1 MSLNVVIY
9 FGKIK
14 MCVIIDEVC
23 MYKILYVGRPIESV
37 VQVLKESA
45 ALDLLGYILDKNL
58 PEDKINNDKKIFRSY
73 DLHEYNFADIDVVKP
88 DLVLVPNYRSLIKSS
103 LIDRYTFVN
112 IHSGILPKW
121 RGFNSNLW
129 ALLNGEKKVGYTVH
143 RIRPG
148 MDNGE
153 IYRTIDV
160 DVQDD
165 VKFIDLRKN
174 IIDKLCNQ
182 LESILIGIIDGTL
195 QPVEQKENDIVYNCK
210 LNPDD
215 GIVWDWDKP
224 SRYFIGLW
232 QIFSYPP
239 YGTGMKVFIHDK
251 LYYVT
256 KITQET
262 EIAVSMGIPG
272 AVVNMY
278 EDGSVLIKTQDTA
291 VRIYELLDM
300 EMKRMLPC
308 KLLKIGQR
316 LQGNVKTR

>member
-1 MSLNVVIY
+1 
-9 FGKIK
+9 
-14 MCVIIDEVC
+14 
-23 MYKILYVGRPIESV
+23 MYKILYIGRPIESI

-45 ALDLLGYILDKNL
+45 SLDLLGYILDKNL
-58 PEDKINNDKKIFRSY
+58 PENKINNDKKIFRSY

-88 DLVLVPNYRSLIKSS
+88 DLVLVPNYSRLIKAS

-112 IHSGILPKW
+112 IHGGILPKW
-121 RGFNSNLW
+121 RGFSSNLW

-143 RIRPG
+143 RIRSR

-153 IYRTIDV
+153 IYRIIDI

-182 LESILIGIIDGTL
+182 LENILIGIIDGSL

-232 QIFSYPP
+232 QIFSYPL

-256 KITQET
+256 KITQEP
-262 EIAVSMGIPG
+262 EIAVSMRISG

-291 VRIYELLDM
+291 VRIYEFMDM
-300 EMKRMLPC
+300 EKKRMLPC

>member
-1 MSLNVVIY
+1 
-9 FGKIK
+9 
-14 MCVIIDEVC
+14 
-23 MYKILYVGRPIESV
+23 MYKILYVGRPVESV

-45 ALDLLGYILDKNL
+45 SLDLLGYVLDKNL

-88 DLVLVPNYRSLIKSS
+88 DLVLVPNYRRLIKSS

-121 RGFNSNLW
+121 RGFSSNLW

-182 LESILIGIIDGTL
+182 LENILIGIIDGSL

-210 LNPDD
+210 LNHDD

-239 YGTGMKVFIHDK
+239 YGTGMKIFIHDK

-256 KITQET
+256 KITQEP
-262 EIAVSMGIPG
+262 EIAVSMG
-272 AVVNMY
+272 V
-278 EDGSVLIKTQDTA
+278 SRTL
-291 VRIYELLDM
+291 
-300 EMKRMLPC
+300 C
-308 KLLKIGQR
+308 KK
-316 LQGNVKTR
+316 V

>member
-1 MSLNVVIY
+1 
-9 FGKIK
+9 
-14 MCVIIDEVC
+14 

>member
-1 MSLNVVIY
+1 
-9 FGKIK
+9 
-14 MCVIIDEVC
+14 
-23 MYKILYVGRPIESV
+23 MYKILYIGRPIESV

-45 ALDLLGYILDKNL
+45 SLDLLGYILDKNL
-58 PEDKINNDKKIFRSY
+58 PENKINNDKKIFRSY

-88 DLVLVPNYRSLIKSS
+88 DLVLVPNYSRLIKAS

-112 IHSGILPKW
+112 IHGGILPKW
-121 RGFNSNLW
+121 RGFSSNLW

-143 RIRPG
+143 RIRSG

-153 IYRTIDV
+153 IYRIIDI

-182 LESILIGIIDGTL
+182 LENILIGIIDGSL
-195 QPVEQKENDIVYNCK
+195 QRVEQKENDIVYNCK

-256 KITQET
+256 KITQEP
-262 EIAVSMGIPG
+262 EIAVSMGISG

-291 VRIYELLDM
+291 VRIYELMDM
-300 EMKRMLPC
+300 EKKRMLPC

>member
-1 MSLNVVIY
+1 M
-9 FGKIK
+9 
-14 MCVIIDEVC
+14 
-23 MYKILYVGRPIESV
+23 
-37 VQVLKESA
+37 
-45 ALDLLGYILDKNL
+45 
-58 PEDKINNDKKIFRSY
+58 
-73 DLHEYNFADIDVVKP
+73 
-88 DLVLVPNYRSLIKSS
+88 
-103 LIDRYTFVN
+103 
-112 IHSGILPKW
+112 PKW
-121 RGFNSNLW
+121 RGFSSNLW

-143 RIRPG
+143 RIRSG

-153 IYRTIDV
+153 IYRIIDV

-182 LESILIGIIDGTL
+182 LENILIGIIDGSL
-195 QPVEQKENDIVYNCK
+195 QPAEQKENDIVYNCK

-256 KITQET
+256 KITQEP
-262 EIAVSMGIPG
+262 EIAVSMGISG

-291 VRIYELLDM
+291 VRIY
-300 EMKRMLPC
+300 
-308 KLLKIGQR
+308 
-316 LQGNVKTR
+316 

>member
-1 MSLNVVIY
+1 
-9 FGKIK
+9 
-14 MCVIIDEVC
+14 MCVNIDEVC
-23 MYKILYVGRPIESV
+23 MYKILYIGRPIESV

-45 ALDLLGYILDKNL
+45 SLDLLGYILDKNL

-73 DLHEYNFADIDVVKP
+73 DLHEYNFSDIDIVKP
-88 DLVLVPNYRSLIKSS
+88 DLVLVPNYSRLIKSS
-103 LIDRYTFVN
+103 LINRYPFIN
-112 IHSGILPKW
+112 IHGGILPKW
-121 RGFNSNLW
+121 RGFSSNLW

-143 RIRPG
+143 RIRSG

-153 IYRTIDV
+153 IYRIIDV

-182 LESILIGIIDGTL
+182 LENILIGIIDGSL

-239 YGTGMKVFIHDK
+239 RIISFVSKISALSTK
-251 LYYVT
+251 LIFLFTT
-256 KITQET
+256 KYFST
-262 EIAVSMGIPG
+262 
-272 AVVNMY
+272 
-278 EDGSVLIKTQDTA
+278 K
-291 VRIYELLDM
+291 LDIL
-300 EMKRMLPC
+300 ML
-308 KLLKIGQR
+308 Q
-316 LQGNVKTR
+316 

>member
-1 MSLNVVIY
+1 
-9 FGKIK
+9 
-14 MCVIIDEVC
+14 

-45 ALDLLGYILDKNL
+45 SLDLLGYILDKNL

>member
-1 MSLNVVIY
+1 
-9 FGKIK
+9 
-14 MCVIIDEVC
+14 MCVNIDEVC
-23 MYKILYVGRPIESV
+23 MYKILYIGRPIESI

-45 ALDLLGYILDKNL
+45 SLDLLGYILDKNL
-58 PEDKINNDKKIFRSY
+58 PENKINNDKKIFRSY

-88 DLVLVPNYRSLIKSS
+88 DLVLVPNYSKLIKSS

-112 IHSGILPKW
+112 IHGGILPKW
-121 RGFNSNLW
+121 RGFSSNLW

-143 RIRPG
+143 RIRSG

-153 IYRTIDV
+153 IYRIIDV

-182 LESILIGIIDGTL
+182 LENILIGIIDGSL

-210 LNPDD
+210 LKPDD
-215 GIVWDWDKP
+215 GIVWDWDNP

-239 YGTGMKVFIHDK
+239 YGTGMKIFIHDK

-256 KITQET
+256 KIIQEP
-262 EIAVSMGIPG
+262 EIAVSMGISG

-278 EDGSVLIKTQDTA
+278 EDGSVLIKTKDTA
-291 VRIYELLDM
+291 VRIYGLMDM
-300 EMKRMLPC
+300 EMNIILPC

-316 LQGNVKTR
+316 LQGSVKTR

>member
-14 MCVIIDEVC
+14 MCVIIDEVG

>member
-1 MSLNVVIY
+1 
-9 FGKIK
+9 
-14 MCVIIDEVC
+14 

-45 ALDLLGYILDKNL
+45 SLDLLGYVLDKNL
-58 PEDKINNDKKIFRSY
+58 TEDKINNDKKIFRLY

-88 DLVLVPNYRSLIKSS
+88 DLVLVPNYSRLIKSS
-103 LIDRYTFVN
+103 LIDKYTFVN

-143 RIRPG
+143 RIRSG

-153 IYRTIDV
+153 IYRIIDV

-174 IIDKLCNQ
+174 IVNKLCNQ
-182 LESILIGIIDGTL
+182 LENILIGIIDGTL

-224 SRYFIGLW
+224 SGYFIGLW

-256 KITQET
+256 KITQEP

-291 VRIYELLDM
+291 VRVYELLDM
-300 EMKRMLPC
+300 EMKIMLPC

>member
-1 MSLNVVIY
+1 
-9 FGKIK
+9 
-14 MCVIIDEVC
+14 
-23 MYKILYVGRPIESV
+23 MYRILYIGRPIESV
-37 VQVLKESA
+37 VQVLKQSA
-45 ALDLLGYILDKNL
+45 SIDLLGYILDKNL

-73 DLHEYNFADIDVVKP
+73 GLQEYNFADIDVVKP
-88 DLVLVPNYRSLIKSS
+88 DLVLVPNYSRLIKTA
-103 LIDRYTFVN
+103 LIDRYTFIN
-112 IHSGILPKW
+112 IHGGILPKW
-121 RGFNSNLW
+121 RGFSSNLW

-153 IYRTIDV
+153 IYRIIDV

-174 IIDKLCNQ
+174 IVNKLCNQ
-182 LESILIGIIDGTL
+182 LENILIGIIDGSL

-210 LNPDD
+210 LKPDD

-256 KITQET
+256 KITQEP

-272 AVVNMY
+272 AVVNVY
-278 EDGSVLIKTQDTA
+278 KDGSVLIKTKDTA
-291 VRIYELLDM
+291 VRIYELMDM
-300 EMKRMLPC
+300 EMNRILPG
-308 KLLKIGQR
+308 KFLKIGQR
-316 LQGNVKTR
+316 LQGSVKMRYYNAGSKICISTTW

>member
-45 ALDLLGYILDKNL
+45 SLDLLGYILDKNL

>member
-1 MSLNVVIY
+1 M
-9 FGKIK
+9 
-14 MCVIIDEVC
+14 
-23 MYKILYVGRPIESV
+23 
-37 VQVLKESA
+37 
-45 ALDLLGYILDKNL
+45 
-58 PEDKINNDKKIFRSY
+58 
-73 DLHEYNFADIDVVKP
+73 
-88 DLVLVPNYRSLIKSS
+88 
-103 LIDRYTFVN
+103 
-112 IHSGILPKW
+112 
-121 RGFNSNLW
+121 
-129 ALLNGEKKVGYTVH
+129 GYTVH
-143 RIRPG
+143 RIRSG

-153 IYRTIDV
+153 IYRIIDI

-182 LESILIGIIDGTL
+182 LENILIGIIDGSL

-239 YGTGMKVFIHDK
+239 YGTGMKVLIHDK

-256 KITQET
+256 KITQES
-262 EIAVSMGIPG
+262 EIAVSMGIHG

-291 VRIYELLDM
+291 VRIYEFMDM

>member
-1 MSLNVVIY
+1 
-9 FGKIK
+9 
-14 MCVIIDEVC
+14 

-45 ALDLLGYILDKNL
+45 SLDLLGYILDKNL

-153 IYRTIDV
+153 IYKTIDV

-182 LESILIGIIDGTL
+182 LESILIGIIDGSL

>member
-1 MSLNVVIY
+1 
-9 FGKIK
+9 
-14 MCVIIDEVC
+14 MCVNIDEVC
-23 MYKILYVGRPIESV
+23 MYKILYIGRPIESV
-37 VQVLKESA
+37 VQVLKQSA
-45 ALDLLGYILDKNL
+45 SMDLLGYILDKNL

-88 DLVLVPNYRSLIKSS
+88 DLVLVPNYSRLIKTS
-103 LIDRYTFVN
+103 LIDRYIFVN
-112 IHSGILPKW
+112 IHGGILPKW
-121 RGFNSNLW
+121 RGFSSNLW

-153 IYRTIDV
+153 IYRIIDV

-174 IIDKLCNQ
+174 IVNKLCNQ
-182 LESILIGIIDGTL
+182 LENILIGIIDGSL
-195 QPVEQKENDIVYNCK
+195 LPVEQKENAIVYNCK

-239 YGTGMKVFIHDK
+239 YGTGMKVLIHDK

-256 KITQET
+256 KITQEP

-291 VRIYELLDM
+291 VRIYELMDE
-300 EMKRMLPC
+300 EMRKILPTT
-308 KLLKIGQR
+308 LVKIGMR
-316 LQGNVKTR
+316 INNKIIKK

>member
-1 MSLNVVIY
+1 
-9 FGKIK
+9 
-14 MCVIIDEVC
+14 MCVNIDEVC
-23 MYKILYVGRPIESV
+23 MYKILYIGRPIESI

-45 ALDLLGYILDKNL
+45 SLDLLGYILDKNL
-58 PEDKINNDKKIFRSY
+58 PENKINNDKKIFRSY

-88 DLVLVPNYRSLIKSS
+88 DLVLVPNYSRLIKAS

-112 IHSGILPKW
+112 IHGGILPKW
-121 RGFNSNLW
+121 RGFSSNLW

-143 RIRPG
+143 RIRSG

-153 IYRTIDV
+153 IYRIIDI

-182 LESILIGIIDGTL
+182 LENILIGIIDGSL

-256 KITQET
+256 KITQEP
-262 EIAVSMGIPG
+262 EIAVSMGISG

-291 VRIYELLDM
+291 VRIYEFMDM
-300 EMKRMLPC
+300 EKKRMLPC

>member
-1 MSLNVVIY
+1 
-9 FGKIK
+9 
-14 MCVIIDEVC
+14 MCVNIDEVC
-23 MYKILYVGRPIESV
+23 MYKILYIGRPIESI

-45 ALDLLGYILDKNL
+45 SLDLLGYILDKNL

-73 DLHEYNFADIDVVKP
+73 DLYEYNFSDIDIVKP
-88 DLVLVPNYRSLIKSS
+88 DLVLVPNYSRLIKSS
-103 LIDRYTFVN
+103 LINRYPFVN
-112 IHSGILPKW
+112 IHGGILPKW
-121 RGFNSNLW
+121 RGFSSNLW

-143 RIRPG
+143 RIRSG

-153 IYRTIDV
+153 IYRIIDV

-182 LESILIGIIDGTL
+182 LENILIGIIDGNL

-210 LNPDD
+210 LNPND

-256 KITQET
+256 KITQEP
-262 EIAVSMGIPG
+262 EIAVSMGISG

-291 VRIYELLDM
+291 VRIYELMDE
-300 EMKRMLPC
+300 EMRKILPAT
-308 KLLKIGQR
+308 LVKIGMR
-316 LQGNVKTR
+316 INKNSYLLRKLFVK

>member
-1 MSLNVVIY
+1 
-9 FGKIK
+9 
-14 MCVIIDEVC
+14 MCVNIDEVC
-23 MYKILYVGRPIESV
+23 MYKILYIGRPIESI

-45 ALDLLGYILDKNL
+45 SLDLLGYILDKNL

-88 DLVLVPNYRSLIKSS
+88 DLVLVPNYSRLIKSS
-103 LIDRYTFVN
+103 LINRYPFIN
-112 IHSGILPKW
+112 IHGGILPKW
-121 RGFNSNLW
+121 RGFSSNLW

-143 RIRPG
+143 RIRSG

-153 IYRTIDV
+153 IYRIIDV

-182 LESILIGIIDGTL
+182 LENILIGIIDGNL

-210 LNPDD
+210 LNPND

-256 KITQET
+256 KITQEP
-262 EIAVSMGIPG
+262 EIAVSMGISG

-291 VRIYELLDM
+291 VRIYEFMDM

-316 LQGNVKTR
+316 LQGNMKMR